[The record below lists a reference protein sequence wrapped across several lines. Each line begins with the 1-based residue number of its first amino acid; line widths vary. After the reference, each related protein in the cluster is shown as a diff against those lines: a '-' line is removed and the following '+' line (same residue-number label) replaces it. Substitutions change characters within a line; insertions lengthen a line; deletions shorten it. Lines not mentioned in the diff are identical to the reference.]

1 MGAEEMGIY
10 HITYAPKPR
19 ELCVYF
25 DGPCNFSCHG
35 CICRNRLLDIHLTE
49 RSEGVR
55 PSISAEDALSLVEEL
70 DFKRVIFMGF
80 EPTVNRDFCRL
91 ARAMKSRFNSY
102 NVLLT
107 NGYKFVE
114 ADVVDS
120 VCVSIKAIT
129 EEIFRKFTGR
139 KGSKKVL
146 QNFRRYRDLELELRA
161 ESILV
166 PGLIDAGEI
175 ERIAEFIAEVD
186 PRIPYRIDGYIPME
200 NDVYRRPTVAEL
212 EEARRRAEKYLR
224 KVSILHHGMKPKY
237 AVRRIY

>member
-1 MGAEEMGIY
+1 MGIY
-10 HITYAPKPR
+10 HITYAPEPR
-19 ELCVYF
+19 ELCIYF

-35 CICRNRLLDIHLTE
+35 CICRNRPLDVHLAE
-49 RSEGVR
+49 RSEEVR
-55 PSISAEDALSLVEEL
+55 SSISAEEVLRLVEEL
-70 DFKRVIFMGF
+70 DFRRVIFMGF
-80 EPTVNRDFCRL
+80 EPTVNREFYKL
-91 ARAMKSRFNSY
+91 AKTMKLRFSSY

-107 NGYKFVE
+107 NGYEFAE
-114 ADVVDS
+114 SEVVDS
-120 VCVSIKAIT
+120 VSVSIKAIT
-129 EEIFRKFTGR
+129 EEIFTRFTGKR
-139 KGSKKVL
+139 ESRRVL
-146 QNFRRYRDLELELRA
+146 QNFRRYRDLGLELRA

-166 PGLIDAGEI
+166 PDLIDADEI

-224 KVSILHHGMKPKY
+224 DVSILHHGMKPKY

>member
-1 MGAEEMGIY
+1 MGIY
-10 HITYAPKPR
+10 HIAYAPEPR
-19 ELCVYF
+19 ELCIYF
-25 DGPCNFSCHG
+25 NGPCNFSCHG
-35 CICRNRLLDIHLTE
+35 CICRNRLLDVHLAE

-55 PSISAEDALSLVEEL
+55 SSISAEEVLRLVEEL
-70 DFKRVIFMGF
+70 DFRRVIFMGF
-80 EPTVNRDFCRL
+80 EPTVNREFYKL
-91 ARAMKSRFNSY
+91 AKTMKLRFNSY

-107 NGYKFVE
+107 NGYEFAE
-114 ADVVDS
+114 SEVVDS

-129 EEIFRKFTGR
+129 EEIFTRFTGKR
-139 KGSKKVL
+139 ESRRVL
-146 QNFRRYRDLELELRA
+146 QNFRMYRDLGLELRA

-166 PGLIDAGEI
+166 PGLIDADEI

-200 NDVYRRPTVAEL
+200 NDMYGRPTVAEL

-224 KVSILHHGMKPKY
+224 DVSILHHGMKPKY

>member
-1 MGAEEMGIY
+1 MGIY
-10 HITYAPKPR
+10 HITYAPEPR
-19 ELCVYF
+19 ELCIYF

-35 CICRNRLLDIHLTE
+35 CICKNRPLDIHLAE

-55 PSISAEDALSLVEEL
+55 PSISAEKVLRLVEEL

-80 EPTVNRDFCRL
+80 EPTVNREFYKL
-91 ARAMKSRFNSY
+91 ARAMKFRFNSY

-120 VCVSIKAIT
+120 VCVSIKAVT
-129 EEIFRKFTGR
+129 EEIFRRFTGR
-139 KGSKKVL
+139 RGSKRVL
-146 QNFRRYRDLELELRA
+146 QNFRRYRDLGLELRA

-166 PGLIDAGEI
+166 PGLIDAEEI

-200 NDVYRRPTVAEL
+200 NDVYRRPTIAEL

-224 KVSILHHGMKPKY
+224 NVSILHHGMKPKY